1 MEVCS
6 NAALSYLGDVKVKG
20 WVVGRHIGDLMGY
33 RDKVRLESPQQGCV
47 IAIYLVYE
55 QPLFYATIIE
65 CRNWVKWLIIV
76 GFWFVFGDPGL
87 GMDYLLWRSRGGRLG
102 FISSGIDQWN
112 TPSFGMVPM
121 AIIQQTSGYCWLV
134 WNWITGEQ
142 FWWLNGGNKAIYIQ
156 QFWLST
162 MNSTRQTISLIEGR
176 FVHPRNQI
184 LLREGSCNNQNAL

>member
-1 MEVCS
+1 MELAKSWRAHWSGGVGGS
-6 NAALSYLGDVKVKG
+6 IG
-20 WVVGRHIGDLMGY
+20 WVRV
-33 RDKVRLESPQQGCV
+33 CV

-87 GMDYLLWRSRGGRLG
+87 GMDYCFMKIEGGRLG
-102 FISSGIDQWN
+102 FILSGIDQWN

-142 FWWLNGGNKAIYIQ
+142 LRWLNGGNKAMYIQ